1 MGASYRGAM
10 TPNDLKAHLADRLG
24 LLNASV
30 LHKLDGLSEYDLRR
44 PMTPTAT
51 NLLGVVK
58 HLASV
63 QAGYFGATFGRP
75 FPRLDEMTWYSDE
88 NADPQDDLW
97 AKPGEASEWIIGLY
111 RDSWRHAQETF
122 AALDLDSPGS
132 VPWWSRPEVTLGQVA
147 VHMVDETARHA
158 GQMDIVRELIDS
170 AVGRRP
176 GDPNILDGYDWA
188 AYRERVEAAAR
199 EAGS

>member
-1 MGASYRGAM
+1 M
-10 TPNDLKAHLADRLG
+10 TSNDLKAHLVERLG

-75 FPRLDEMTWYSDE
+75 FPRTDEMTWYSDE

-97 AKPGEASEWIIGLY
+97 VKADQASEWVIGLY
-111 RDSWRHAQETF
+111 RDSWSHAQETF
-122 AALDLDSPGS
+122 AARDIDAVGT
-132 VPWWSRPEVTLGQVA
+132 VQWWREPEVTLGQVA

-176 GDPNILDGYDWA
+176 GDPNILDGSDWA
-188 AYRERVEAAAR
+188 AYHARVEAAAR

>member
-1 MGASYRGAM
+1 M
-10 TPNDLKAHLADRLG
+10 TQSDLKADLVDRLDR
-24 LLNASV
+24 LNASV

-51 NLLGVVK
+51 NLLGLVK

-75 FPRLDEMTWYSDE
+75 FPRLDEMTWYADE
-88 NADPQDDLW
+88 DADPQDDMW
-97 AKPGEASEWIIGLY
+97 VKADEASDWVIGLY
-111 RDSWRHAQETF
+111 RDSWAHAQETF

-132 VPWWSRPEVTLGQVA
+132 VHWWSEPEVTLGQVA
-147 VHMVDETARHA
+147 VHMVDETARHV

-176 GDPNILDGYDWA
+176 DDPNILDGYDWA

-199 EAGS
+199 GAGA

>member
-1 MGASYRGAM
+1 M
-10 TPNDLKAHLADRLG
+10 TSNDLKAHLAERLG

-75 FPRLDEMTWYSDE
+75 FPRQDEMTWYSDE
-88 NADPQDDLW
+88 NADPQDDMW
-97 AKPGEASEWIIGLY
+97 AKADEASEWVIGLY
-111 RDSWRHAQETF
+111 RDSWAHAQETF

-132 VPWWSRPEVTLGQVA
+132 VRWWSAPEVTLGQVA
-147 VHMVDETARHA
+147 VHMVDETARHV

-176 GDPNILDGYDWA
+176 DDPNILDGYDWA

>member
-1 MGASYRGAM
+1 M
-10 TPNDLKAHLADRLG
+10 TPNDLKTHLVERLG

-97 AKPGEASEWIIGLY
+97 TKADEASEWVIGLY
-111 RDSWRHAQETF
+111 RDSWAHAQETF
-122 AALDLDSPGS
+122 EALDIDAVGT
-132 VPWWSRPEVTLGQVA
+132 VQWWREPEVTLGQVA

-188 AYRERVEAAAR
+188 AYRGRVEAAAR